1 MVRPYKTVGCSR
13 SRLVWRSRQGP
24 AFISLKPAMKSLIAL
39 HRDHFGGHFLQ
50 TRIQNTESS
59 FQLTRILRCI
69 WTFIP
74 KLSPHVTVG
83 LWQLVGFLAVGWFG
97 QNTDAGFFFHRG
109 IGVTCNRTWAL
120 NGMWRSDRIDFD
132 QRAGHG
138 RVFSIKICAKWP
150 GEVLKKI

>member
-97 QNTDAGFFFHRG
+97 QTQMPVFLPSRNWCNLQSNLSFEWNVAIRSHWLWPTSRPWQGFQHQNLCK
-109 IGVTCNRTWAL
+109 VT
-120 NGMWRSDRIDFD
+120 GGS
-132 QRAGHG
+132 
-138 RVFSIKICAKWP
+138 P
-150 GEVLKKI
+150 